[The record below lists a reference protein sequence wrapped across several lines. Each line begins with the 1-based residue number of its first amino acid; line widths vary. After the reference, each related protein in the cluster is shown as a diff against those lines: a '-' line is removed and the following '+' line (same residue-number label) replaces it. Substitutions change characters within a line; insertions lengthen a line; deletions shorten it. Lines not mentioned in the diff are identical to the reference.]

1 MAEFP
6 ELNDL
11 DFLAADFELIDNTNG
26 ADLELFA
33 IMSENTS
40 RILLEEVNNTVSEKT
55 EDQRNAP
62 TFIEIKSNFIENM
75 KNKNTVRKTQSAVK
89 QFTTWL
95 QMSPRFETR
104 EINKIP
110 PGELNNFVG
119 SFLLSIRKADGSEY
133 EPDTLTSYH
142 R

>member
-40 RILLEEVNNTVSEKT
+40 RTLLEEASNTVSEKT

-62 TFIEIKSNFIENM
+62 TFIDITDENKSNFIENM
-75 KNKNTVRKTQSAVK
+75 KKKHSQENTVSCKA
-89 QFTTWL
+89 
-95 QMSPRFETR
+95 
-104 EINKIP
+104 INYMAADESKI
-110 PGELNNFVG
+110 
-119 SFLLSIRKADGSEY
+119 
-133 EPDTLTSYH
+133 
-142 R
+142 

>member
-40 RILLEEVNNTVSEKT
+40 RTLLEEASNTVSEKT

-75 KNKNTVRKTQSAVK
+75 KNKNTVSCKAIYYMAADES
-89 QFTTWL
+89 
-95 QMSPRFETR
+95 
-104 EINKIP
+104 KI
-110 PGELNNFVG
+110 
-119 SFLLSIRKADGSEY
+119 
-133 EPDTLTSYH
+133 
-142 R
+142 